1 MLLQHRIMFG
11 CNEAYYVFVIRLS
24 FWEYNSLSSIMLLK
38 KIVIDVRHME
48 TIGGRFTG
56 CVANNS
62 LR

>member
-1 MLLQHRIMFG
+1 
-11 CNEAYYVFVIRLS
+11 
-24 FWEYNSLSSIMLLK
+24 MLLK